1 MRGVP
6 GIVSVQINVFDP
18 HMEVRTNGERVN
30 CKALLDQG

>member
-18 HMEVRTNGERVN
+18 HMEVRTNGERG
-30 CKALLDQG
+30 KL